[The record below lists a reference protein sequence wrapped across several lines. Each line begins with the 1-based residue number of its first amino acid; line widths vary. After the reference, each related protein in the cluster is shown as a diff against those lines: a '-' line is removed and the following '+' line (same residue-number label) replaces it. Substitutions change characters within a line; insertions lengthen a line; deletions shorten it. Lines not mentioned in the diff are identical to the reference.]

1 MSWKCCYA
9 KKKGKMEISTVK
21 KMEKEA
27 LKESRIDFVR
37 LGMAL
42 FFMVAVLSYS
52 FLSTGGIPN
61 NMFLAIAALF
71 GAYMAMNIGAN
82 DVANNVGPA
91 VGSKALTMGGAI
103 VIAAIFEAGGALI
116 AGGDVVKTIKKG
128 IIDISA
134 FGSNTDSFIWAM
146 MAALLAAAVWLN
158 FATMAKAPVS
168 TTHSIV
174 GGVMGAGIAAAG
186 FSIVAWG
193 TMAKIAASWI
203 ISPILGGVVAAIF
216 LFSIKK
222 TMVYKEDKIK
232 AATKWVPVFVA
243 IMSWAF
249 VTYLTLKGLKKIW
262 PNIVE
267 ILVFLPDAKKPS
279 FLVAAIFGLI
289 VAGIVYMIVKKRV
302 AKKASTIENS
312 RSGVN
317 ALFTVPLIF
326 AAGLLSFAH
335 GANDVA
341 NAIGPLAA
349 INDAVMTGGISSKAE
364 IPLWVMAVGAL
375 GIAIGLGLYGP
386 KLIKTVGSEITELDQ
401 MRAFSVAMA
410 ASITVII
417 ASQLGLPV
425 SSTHIA
431 VGGIFGVGFLREYL
445 EDSDAKDNIATEKE
459 AIVDEKKLLKAFQ
472 GELKTLEV
480 KKDKQQSD
488 YERVVELYKMIDKEE
503 TKIKEAKKHL
513 KSAKKVQYVKRDAV
527 KKIIAAWVITVPAA
541 ALLSALIYFMI
552 RGIVL

>member
-1 MSWKCCYA
+1 
-9 KKKGKMEISTVK
+9 MEMIQTVK

-27 LKESRIDFVR
+27 MKSSGVDFVR
-37 LGMAL
+37 LGFAL
-42 FFMVAVLSYS
+42 FFMVAVLTYS
-52 FLSTGGIPN
+52 FLSSGEIPN

-103 VIAAIFEAGGALI
+103 AIAAVFEALGAFI
-116 AGGDVVKTIKKG
+116 GGGDVVKTIKKG
-128 IIDISA
+128 IIDIDA
-134 FGSNTDSFIWAM
+134 FGGNVDPFIWAM
-146 MAALLAAAVWLN
+146 MAALLAAALWLN
-158 FATMAKAPVS
+158 FATMMKAPVS

-186 FSIVAWG
+186 FTIVSWG
-193 TMAKIAASWI
+193 TMGKIAASWV
-203 ISPILGGVVAAIF
+203 ISPVLGGIIAATF
-216 LFSIKK
+216 LYAIKK
-222 TMVYKEDKIK
+222 SMVYKEDKIG
-232 AATKWVPVFVA
+232 AAKKWVPIFVA

-249 VTYLTLKGLKKIW
+249 ITYLTLKGLKKVW
-262 PNIVE
+262 PSIVDV
-267 ILVFLPDAKKPS
+267 LVFLPDAKKPS
-279 FLVAAIFGLI
+279 FLIAAIFGLI
-289 VAGIVYMIVKKRV
+289 IAGIVYILVKKTVENR
-302 AKKASTIENS
+302 ANSLENTRASINL
-312 RSGVN
+312 
-317 ALFTVPLIF
+317 LFTVPLIF
-326 AAGLLSFAH
+326 AAILLSFAH

-349 INDAVMTGGISSKAE
+349 INDAVMTGGISAKAG
-364 IPLWVMAVGAL
+364 IPIWVMAVGAL
-375 GIAIGLGLYGP
+375 GIALGLALYGP
-386 KLIKTVGSEITELDQ
+386 KLIRTVGSEITDLDQ

-445 EDSDAKDNIATEKE
+445 ASSGQEEVIEKE
-459 AIVDEKKLLKAFQ
+459 EISIEDEKKVLKAYTS
-472 GELKTLEV
+472 ELKTLEE
-480 KKDKQQSD
+480 KDKKTKAD
-488 YERVVELYKMIDKEE
+488 YERIVALYKLIDVEE
-503 TKIKEAKKHL
+503 AKIKASKKHI
-513 KSAKKVQYVKRDAV
+513 KSVEKVKYVKRDAV

-541 ALLSALIYFMI
+541 AVLSAVIFFMI